1 VGKGKVLIAVV
12 AVLCLVGVL
21 AVYSVDPMREE
32 GWSVRSFS
40 GRQVMWNVIGW
51 SIFLFFAFL
60 DYHFLVRGGWFF
72 YLLMLL
78 SLGGVLLF
86 GTGDETGAR
95 RWLFS
100 QSVQPAEFAKIFLV
114 FFLSFYMSENR
125 EALDSYALLFKSGL
139 LSLLPVV
146 LVFAEPDLGTS
157 LVLLVLWLGTLFVCG
172 FGGRKLGTV
181 FLGLGLLGSLGWLF
195 LKDYQKKRIV
205 AFLDPWKD
213 PLGSGYNVLQSQ
225 IAIGAGGIAGQGWL
239 SGKQSQL
246 RFLPARH
253 TDFIFA
259 SFCEQTGFLGG
270 ALILFLLGVFVWLSL
285 RIARDAPDLEGKVL
299 ASLVGINFAFQVLVN
314 VGMNMGVM
322 PVTGIPLP
330 FVSYGG
336 SALIVNLVM
345 VGLLYNIANLRK
357 KGVGKGRP
365 GWTFQP

>member
-1 VGKGKVLIAVV
+1 MAIVIA
-12 AVLCLVGVL
+12 LCLVGIM
-21 AVYSVDPMREE
+21 AVYSVDPLREE
-32 GWSVRSFS
+32 GWSMKSFY
-40 GRQVMWNVIGW
+40 GRQVIWNIIGW
-51 SIFLFFAFL
+51 SIFFLFAFL
-60 DYHFLVRGGWFF
+60 DYHFLTRTGWFF

-86 GTGDETGAR
+86 GRGDEAGAR
-95 RWLFS
+95 RWLFA

-114 FFLSFYMSENR
+114 LFLGFYLGEHH
-125 EALDSYALLFKSGL
+125 EEIDSYALLFKSGF
-139 LSLLPVV
+139 LSLLPVL

-157 LVLLVLWLGTLFVCG
+157 LVLLVVWLGALFFCS
-172 FGGRKLGTV
+172 FGGRKIGMV
-181 FLGLGLLGSLGWLF
+181 FLGLGVLGSLGWLF
-195 LKDYQKKRIV
+195 LKDYQKKRIL
-205 AFLDPWKD
+205 AFFDPWRD

-270 ALILFLLGVFVWLSL
+270 ALVLFLLGMFVWISV
-285 RIARDAPDLEGKVL
+285 RIARDAPDLEGKLL
-299 ASLVGINFAFQVLVN
+299 ASLVGVVFAFQVLVN

-330 FVSYGG
+330 FISYGG
-336 SALIVNLVM
+336 SALLVNLAM
-345 VGLLYNIANLRK
+345 VGLLYNIANSRK
-357 KGVGKGRP
+357 KKNGRDKLEWP
-365 GWTFQP
+365 YQQ